1 MPLLL
6 KKSLNET
13 LYFWLTMADDPFCG
27 IPGCLYERGGG
38 KQNCYSVASTEN
50 DGHENDVVYLLFG

>member
-1 MPLLL
+1 
-6 KKSLNET
+6 
-13 LYFWLTMADDPFCG
+13 MADDPFCG